1 MASGLIEMLS
11 RPARRRAAL
20 VLTALVVGP
29 VAVTEMPATASA
41 QQRLAL
47 DESRSQWEFS
57 CAIRKD
63 KFAYV
68 LPDALRRNDVD
79 MWIVLDRG
87 RGSEPMVRDFGPDT
101 SNGNG
106 IFVFTDRGDHIET
119 AALGGETEMI
129 EACGAYDVVGS
140 CLLYTSPSPRD

>member
-1 MASGLIEMLS
+1 MASRPSGLLS
-11 RPARRRAAL
+11 PPVRQRAAL
-20 VLTALVVGP
+20 ALGLLIVAAATLTA
-29 VAVTEMPATASA
+29 MPSAPLA

-47 DESRSQWEFS
+47 DEARSQWEFS

-106 IFVFTDRGDHIET
+106 IFVFTDRGET
-119 AALGGETEMI
+119 RGQRQ
-129 EACGAYDVVGS
+129 S
-140 CLLYTSPSPRD
+140 